1 MLNQNQWRSLQL
13 FGGEGASGAPGG
25 DGGGQTAAPGEESVD
40 AGHRRLR
47 ELGVPESKLKKHT
60 TAPASVL
67 PEGAVRTQ
75 PEGRM
80 TWEEIA
86 IFGVLLVLVVCMAFR
101 GLILHYNDKS
111 Q

>member
-1 MLNQNQWRSLQL
+1 MGIPAIISLVITALSVMLFASLFRVHRIKCL
-13 FGGEGASGAPGG
+13 IAAVLVYGILTLPRLLPGG
-25 DGGGQTAAPGEESVD
+25 
-40 AGHRRLR
+40 
-47 ELGVPESKLKKHT
+47 
-60 TAPASVL
+60 
-67 PEGAVRTQ
+67 
-75 PEGRM
+75 M